1 MQECGWV
8 VRKSRSKVANPRV
21 GSIGSGKELWS
32 AGRWRSKGT
41 SVRFML
47 WAHQLRF
54 AMLASSWLPLPLG
67 ILVWSALHLLLVLS
81 VTLLFILVVA
91 LLVYVDICLHFF
103 VLLFCLFLVLFVI
116 LLLC

>member
-1 MQECGWV
+1 VEEQGDECEVHV
-8 VRKSRSKVANPRV
+8 VGASSSFYEN
-21 GSIGSGKELWS
+21 
-32 AGRWRSKGT
+32 
-41 SVRFML
+41 
-47 WAHQLRF
+47 LRF

-103 VLLFCLFLVLFVI
+103 VLFCLFLVLFVI